1 MSPCIYFSFVF
12 GEALELAYI
21 LLFGIPI
28 YLTLSCIKIWIKKKK
43 NAVTQGRTQVCKSGE
58 DLGFV
63 QHQNG
68 LRITVRRKKPV
79 HEAKES
85 PGSGAHRFNVKRP

>member
-28 YLTLSCIKIWIKKKK
+28 YLTFYFFKIWKKKK
-43 NAVTQGRTQVCKSGE
+43 
-58 DLGFV
+58 
-63 QHQNG
+63 
-68 LRITVRRKKPV
+68 KK
-79 HEAKES
+79 KKKDS
-85 PGSGAHRFNVKRP
+85 WSS